1 MCTET
6 SLELRNFYSP
16 DLEIADIC
24 QTDHEI
30 LIKIIAHSKD
40 FICPKCG
47 DISTHRHGTY
57 ERKVQDLPVLGKLHG
72 F

>member
-6 SLELRNFYSP
+6 SLDLRHFYP
-16 DLEIADIC
+16 TDLEIAEIC

-30 LIKIIAHSKD
+30 QIKISHTLRIV
-40 FICPKCG
+40 
-47 DISTHRHGTY
+47 Y
-57 ERKVQDLPVLGKLHG
+57 VQNAGPFQPIVMEPMKEKSRIFRSLEKLHG